1 MRAPGSSSFG
11 IEGSNALAR
20 RIERAHC
27 FEGSDGARQ
36 TESLHLC
43 LLPRRLPGQ
52 IDRMEINLFF
62 LAEDTQSIL
71 HPFFF
76 PILLFIYFFVCF
88 IPASSREVQRPPIS
102 TAIILKKEKKRKVK
116 QGSGSAGWAF
126 LFSAR
131 HVLQLGKSG
140 KEPFAQGRRKL
151 KNTATQCKLNNRM
164 RCS

>member
-43 LLPRRLPGQ
+43 LLPRRLPVQ

-76 PILLFIYFFVCF
+76 FRFFYLFIFFVSF
-88 IPASSREVQRPPIS
+88 RLPAE
-102 TAIILKKEKKRKVK
+102 KRKD
-116 QGSGSAGWAF
+116 
-126 LFSAR
+126 
-131 HVLQLGKSG
+131 LQFPQRS
-140 KEPFAQGRRKL
+140 F
-151 KNTATQCKLNNRM
+151 
-164 RCS
+164 